1 MREDQKLDQKFSN
14 TNQKCQNVPTMLKW
28 IHQPRRATPPRIKCH
43 SRDGSTTKTK
53 RRKQTDKQQIKDQRL
68 KVKQRN

>member
-14 TNQKCQNVPTMLKW
+14 TNKMKNVKMFHNAQMDPPT
-28 IHQPRRATPPRIKCH
+28 TPPRIKCH